1 MLKAY
6 IIHLHKFQSKTTV
19 YHISKEHLRPRLL
32 KLFIHDQRVYEFY
45 KCFVTTLQCQKSKLF
60 PIYHEIL

>member
-6 IIHLHKFQSKTTV
+6 IIHLHKFQSKTAV
-19 YHISKEHLRPRLL
+19 YHISKEHLRSRLL
-32 KLFIHDQRVYEFY
+32 KPFMHDQSMYKIY

-60 PIYHEIL
+60 PIYNEIL